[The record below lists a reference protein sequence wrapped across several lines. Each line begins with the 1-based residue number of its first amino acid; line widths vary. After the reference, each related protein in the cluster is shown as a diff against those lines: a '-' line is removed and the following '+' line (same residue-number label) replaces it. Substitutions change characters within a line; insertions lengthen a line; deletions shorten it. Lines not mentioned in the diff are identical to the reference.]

1 MVSSKLL
8 ASSFCPSPL
17 HLPFPSFAPGQ
28 SHPSTVS
35 EVFFFFPFP
44 QLPGNADSRDL
55 GLRLYKCPVELQSST
70 LGLPTSASLLG
81 SPPSTTSIM
90 LRQALLLSTCFT
102 LAMTYPAMLQGE
114 WTSGIFWRRG
124 LKSIHCVCECICVC
138 VCDRDRGLVKHGGD
152 GLLSSE
158 ALGNLSGLAKI
169 KAMF

>member
-1 MVSSKLL
+1 MEEEALPLVVNGAKDSSVINKDLIDGFL
-8 ASSFCPSPL
+8 QTPCSSFCPSPL

-35 EVFFFFPFP
+35 EVFFFPFP

-90 LRQALLLSTCFT
+90 LRQALLLSTCFA

-138 VCDRDRGLVKHGGD
+138 VCVTET
-152 GLLSSE
+152 E
-158 ALGNLSGLAKI
+158 AL
-169 KAMF
+169 